1 LDFSNLRAL
10 KNYKNEKMKKNYV
23 WIIFLLSVISIQT
36 SFGQIYSAD
45 FSNDGD
51 GFADHT
57 TSSPPATGPASV
69 GPFGTA
75 PNQWSLSYD
84 TAPNSDTTANSF
96 KVSGGALVSEDW
108 GGQGIFLSQTIDV
121 SAISAVNIAAIGVN
135 VGANDGNFTY
145 FYILDGGARVETAI
159 GATVNADPVNYT
171 INNLDVSG
179 NTSIQVGF
187 EFSENGS
194 GDGYSISSFEVAE
207 VTGNPA
213 PTISNISSS
222 TLSPIPTDN
231 VTITAD
237 FTDADGIAS
246 ATLRWGTTSGSLTN
260 NISMSNTS
268 GDTYSG
274 TIPAQVD
281 GTTVF
286 YTVEA
291 TDSNAAPE
299 TTVSNE
305 NNYLVL
311 EPMVTPYEIDFT
323 TTNPS
328 NDNWSYYSVSGNEE
342 WTWNNGSGVEMN
354 AFNGGCQ
361 TNEDWFITPPIDLTV
376 TFSET
381 MKFTLEETFD
391 GTTLEALYSTDYS
404 GAGDPNLA
412 TWTSIGTYS
421 SGTTVTTNR
430 LSIIN
435 PSTTKTY
442 VAFKYVFSTGNCSRF
457 TIKNFELK
465 DSFTWNGGADNDWEN
480 ASNWRVNRKPTAGGV
495 VTISSTAT
503 TFPTITSA
511 ILDVERIKLSS
522 PATLIAETTINAD
535 IEYSRNL
542 NTADWKL
549 LSAPVSNVTA
559 ERLIELN
566 SFATGTAGN
575 IGLGFYN
582 NNGTTPW
589 NYQVTTGAIDNA
601 RGMAV
606 KINAS
611 SIKYEGKLN
620 TGPVS
625 INLTTGDRTNF
636 NLIGNP
642 FTAYLNSTAFLNH
655 FDNTLALSEQTIWL
669 WDGSQYITKNLANP
683 IEIAVSQGF
692 FVNAAFNNIPVTM
705 NPVMISHQSADT
717 FMRQEPKPSFELFV
731 ENGDTKKGTKVF
743 FVEGKTTGWDNGYDS
758 SMFGGATHDFGV
770 FTQLVSNDEGKK
782 LAIQTLPSSDVQT
795 MVIPVGLIAE
805 ANKEVTFSVAATNLP
820 SGVEI
825 YLEDR
830 VNNTFT
836 NLSEGNHTITTKTA
850 VNGIGQYYIHTSA
863 KLSTDDIS
871 QNIANVSIY
880 NSAKNEI
887 TVAGLQAKA
896 NVKVFSLLGEELVNT
911 SIESNGVS
919 KIALPNLSTGVYVVK
934 LNSALGNMTK
944 KIILE

>member
-1 LDFSNLRAL
+1 M
-10 KNYKNEKMKKNYV
+10 KNNYV
-23 WIIFLLSVISIQT
+23 LIIFLLSVFSIQT

-69 GPFGTA
+69 GPFGTV

-96 KVSGGALVSEDW
+96 KVSGGALVSDDW
-108 GGQGIFLSQTIDV
+108 GGQGIFMSQSIDV
-121 SAISAVNIAAIGVN
+121 SGISAVNIAAIGAN
-135 VGANDGNFTY
+135 VGANDDNFTY
-145 FYILDGGARVETAI
+145 FYILDGGARVETII
-159 GATVNADPVNYT
+159 GVTNSGDPVNYT
-171 INNLDVSG
+171 VNNLDVSG

-194 GDGYSISSFEVAE
+194 GDGYSISSFTVSE

-213 PTISNISSS
+213 PAVNNIVISPTNPTSS
-222 TLSPIPTDN
+222 DA
-231 VTITAD
+231 VTVSAD

-260 NISMSNTS
+260 PVSMSNTS

-274 TIPAQVD
+274 TIPAQAD

-299 TTVSNE
+299 TTVSSE
-305 NNYLVL
+305 NSYDVID
-311 EPMVTPYEIDFT
+311 PIAATIPYNVDFT
-323 TTNPS
+323 T
-328 NDNWSYYSVSGNEE
+328 NDPFVNSWTEQNIVGPTISWTFSSGL
-342 WTWNNGSGVEMN
+342 GAQMN
-354 AFNGGCQ
+354 AFSESCNAQ
-361 TNEDWFITPPIDLTV
+361 DWLISPAFNLDTTTQEYLSVDLNQR
-376 TFSET
+376 F
-381 MKFTLEETFD
+381 
-391 GTTLEALYSTDYS
+391 GTQNLDLLYSTDYA
-404 GAGDPNLA
+404 GTGDPNSA
-412 TWTSIGTYS
+412 TWTSLQSIAPQSSNSTVAAINVDNIS
-421 SGTTVTTNR
+421 LNAISGTSVYFAFRYTSAASGCSDWRVANIAIETGFVWTGTT
-430 LSIIN
+430 
-435 PSTTKTY
+435 
-442 VAFKYVFSTGNCSRF
+442 
-457 TIKNFELK
+457 
-465 DSFTWNGGADNDWEN
+465 DSDWAT
-480 ASNWRVNRKPTAGGV
+480 ASNWLTNAVPSSSDDAVIPSGITNYP
-495 VTISSTAT
+495 TISGAT
-503 TFPTITSA
+503 TVNSISIA
-511 ILDVERIKLSS
+511 SGAS
-522 PATLIAETTINAD
+522 LIANATVTGSVTYTRDLATNNWYLIAPPVTGET
-535 IEYSRNL
+535 IEDFISNHNL
-542 NTADWKL
+542 DA
-549 LSAPVSNVTA
+549 
-559 ERLIELN
+559 
-566 SFATGTAGN
+566 GTAGN
-575 IGLGFYN
+575 LGLASFTNSGA
-582 NNGTTPW
+582 TPW
-589 NYQVTTGAIDNA
+589 NYQNAASTGSLDA
-601 RGMAV
+601 GLGYSV
-606 KINAS
+606 KLSAAGNIS
-611 SIKYEGKLN
+611 M
-620 TGPVS
+620 TGS
-625 INLTTGDRTNF
+625 INSTNVGPGIVNGSRNSF
-636 NLIGNP
+636 NLLGNP
-642 FTAYLNSTAFLNH
+642 FTAYINS
-655 FDNTLALSEQTIWL
+655 NTFTSLAANASLLAEQTVWL
-669 WDGSQYITKNLANP
+669 WDGNQYVTYNALSP
-683 IEIAVSQGF
+683 IEIAPMQGF
-692 FVNAAFNNIPVTM
+692 FVQAASNGQVVFETSNQ
-705 NPVMISHQSADT
+705 SHQSTDT

-731 ENGDTKKGTKVF
+731 ENGDAKKGTKVF

-758 SMFGGATHDFGV
+758 SMFGGVTHDFGV

-782 LAIQTLPSSDVQT
+782 LAIQTLPSSNVQT

-871 QNIANVSIY
+871 QNMANVSIY

-911 SIESNGVS
+911 TIESNGVS
-919 KIALPNLSTGVYVVK
+919 KVALPNLSTGVYIVK
-934 LNSALGNMTK
+934 LNSVLGSTTK